1 MQYQN
6 KKMMSALLC
15 AVVAGGFSAAVMSP
29 VAAQP
34 GTAKITPAVAKGAP
48 EVAANTI
55 AANTVIATVNGEKI
69 FMSTISP
76 VLDKIKERATIP
88 QADLDKMRVDIVE
101 DLITERLMI
110 QQAKTLKL
118 EPPQQKIDDAI
129 WNLQKPFS
137 SKQAFLDAL
146 TKQGK
151 TEADL
156 RTVIAEDMMITAFS
170 KLTTKDIVV
179 SDDEGTAYYKAHP
192 DEFLV
197 PEMVH
202 VRHIQLNFPFATDKD
217 GKSVMKD
224 FKEMTDAEQ
233 KTMLQKA
240 QALLKKATASNAD
253 FAALAK
259 ANSDDKISKSA
270 GGDLG
275 FLTRDDIMDKAFG
288 DVAFSAPIG
297 KVYPKVVQTKFGYNI
312 LKIEEKKASRTLA
325 LTEVAPYIK
334 PRLLQDKFKAR
345 MEARVAELRKA
356 ATITN
361 MFPKTGP

>member
-1 MQYQN
+1 MQYRT

-15 AVVAGGFSAAVMSP
+15 AVVAGGFSAAVISSASAQTGAAKSIP
-29 VAAQP
+29 VAVGA
-34 GTAKITPAVAKGAP
+34 TKSAP
-48 EVAANTI
+48 EI
-55 AANTVIATVNGEKI
+55 AANTVVATVNGEKI
-69 FMSTISP
+69 LMSSVSL

-88 QADLDKMRVDIVE
+88 QANLDKMRVEIVE
-101 DLITERLMI
+101 DLIIERLMV
-110 QQAKTLKL
+110 QQAKILKL
-118 EPPQQKIDDAI
+118 EPPQQKIDDGI

-170 KLTTKDIVV
+170 KLTTKGIIVT
-179 SDDEGTAYYKAHP
+179 DDDAATYYKTHL

-202 VRHIQLNFPFATDKD
+202 VRHIQI
-217 GKSVMKD
+217 SV
-224 FKEMTDAEQ
+224 KEDAPAADRE
-233 KTMLQKA
+233 KA
-240 QALLKKATASNAD
+240 RKQASDLLKKATASDAD

-259 ANSDDKISKSA
+259 ANSKDIVSAPA

-275 FLTRDDIMDKAFG
+275 FLASDDVIDKAFR
-288 DVAFSAPIG
+288 DVAFSAPVG
-297 KVYPKVVQTKFGYNI
+297 KVYPKLVQTKFGYNI
-312 LKIEEKKASRTLA
+312 LKIDDKKASHTLA
-325 LTEVAPYIK
+325 LTEVAAYVK
-334 PRLLQDKFKAR
+334 PRLLQDRFKAR
-345 MEARVAELRKA
+345 IETRVAELRKA

-361 MFPKTGP
+361 MFPKTAA

>member
-1 MQYQN
+1 MQYRTR
-6 KKMMSALLC
+6 KMMSALLC
-15 AVVAGGFSAAVMSP
+15 EVVAGGFSAAVMPP
-29 VAAQP
+29 VSAQTTP
-34 GTAKITPAVAKGAP
+34 AKSTPAKSTPAVAKSAL
-48 EVAANTI
+48 EI
-55 AANTVIATVNGEKI
+55 AANAVVATVNGEKI
-69 FMSTISP
+69 LMSSISL
-76 VLDKIKERATIP
+76 VLDKINERVTIS
-88 QADLDKMRVDIVE
+88 QANLDKMRVEIVE
-101 DLITERLMI
+101 DLIIERLMV

-137 SKQAFLDAL
+137 SRQAFLDAL
-146 TKQGK
+146 AKQGK

-170 KLTTKDIVV
+170 KTVTKDIVV
-179 SDDEGTAYYKAHP
+179 SDDEVGTYYKTHP

-202 VRHIQLNFPFATDKD
+202 VRHIQVSFPASFDKD
-217 GKSVMKD
+217 GKLVMKNL
-224 FKEMTDAEQ
+224 TDAEQ
-233 KTMLQKA
+233 KAMTQKA

-259 ANSDDKISKSA
+259 TSSEDKVSKPA

-275 FLTRDDIMDKAFG
+275 FLARDDVMDKAFG
-288 DVAFSAPIG
+288 DVVFTAPVG
-297 KVYPKVVQTKFGYNI
+297 KVYPKLVQTKFGYNI
-312 LKIEEKKASRTLA
+312 LKIEEKKPSRTLP

-334 PRLLQDKFKAR
+334 PRLLQNKFKAR
-345 MEARVAELRKA
+345 MEIRVAELRKA

-361 MFPKTGP
+361 MFPKTAA

>member
-6 KKMMSALLC
+6 KKMMSALFC

-29 VAAQP
+29 VSAQTTP
-34 GTAKITPAVAKGAP
+34 VKSTPAVAKSAP
-48 EVAANTI
+48 AA

-69 FMSTISP
+69 FISSVSP
-76 VLDKIKERATIP
+76 VLDKIKERATVP

-101 DLITERLMI
+101 DLITERLMV
-110 QQAKTLKL
+110 QQAKILKM

-156 RTVIAEDMMITAFS
+156 RTVITEDMMITAFS

-179 SDDEGTAYYKAHP
+179 TDDDVSTYYKTHI

-202 VRHIQLNFPFATDKD
+202 VRHIQLTFPSSIDKD
-217 GKSVMKD
+217 GKPVM
-224 FKEMTDAEQ
+224 KEMTDAE
-233 KTMLQKA
+233 KKAMLQNA
-240 QALLKKATASNAD
+240 QGVLKKATASNAD

-259 ANSDDKISKSA
+259 TTSDDKISKPA

-275 FLTRDDIMDKAFG
+275 FLTRDDVMDKAFS
-288 DVAFSAPIG
+288 DVAFSAPVG
-297 KVYPKVVQTKFGYNI
+297 KVYPKLVQTKYGYNI
-312 LKIEEKKASRTLA
+312 LKIEDKKASHTL
-325 LTEVAPYIK
+325 LFTEVAPYIK
-334 PRLLQDKFKAR
+334 PRLLQNKFKAR
-345 MEARVAELRKA
+345 MEARIAELRKA

-361 MFPKTGP
+361 MFPKTAA